1 MRKRFPVSALLVLVL
16 SVLVLVLPAAAGA
29 APPVSGSG
37 TSTVSSAIIAS
48 TRQADG
54 NTFVSSRVTTRYS
67 GTVQGT
73 GVGEETVII
82 HPDGTFNGS
91 TFETFTGTIGG
102 NPGTAVFRVVGT
114 GDVTTG
120 ALSGQFTIVDGTGGL
135 ATLHGEGMFQ
145 AVGDSGTYSV
155 TYSL

>member
-1 MRKRFPVSALLVLVL
+1 MRKRFPILVLLVLVL
-16 SVLVLVLPAAAGA
+16 SVLVLPAAVGA
-29 APPVSGSG
+29 APPVSGGG
-37 TSTVSSAIIAS
+37 TFAVSSAIIAS

-54 NTFVSSRVTTRYS
+54 NTFLSLHVTTLYN
-67 GTVQGT
+67 GALQGT
-73 GVGEETVII
+73 GVGDETVIV

-102 NPGTAVFRVVGT
+102 TAGTAVLRVEGT
-114 GDVTTG
+114 GDVTAGVLRGRFTILDGTG
-120 ALSGQFTIVDGTGGL
+120 AL
-135 ATLHGEGMFQ
+135 ANLHGEGTFQ